1 MGVAVGDG
9 RIIRYSDAEVQR
21 RGTFDGGGVLYAPPH
36 FHAIYAEDE
45 ASIDIR
51 TLTVVRGA
59 MPRRAL
65 AMILEWASLHREE
78 LLQDWDLCAKKQTPR
93 KIPPLV

>member
-1 MGVAVGDG
+1 MPTISIFYGVV
-9 RIIRYSDAEVQR
+9 IRMFWLDH
-21 RGTFDGGGVLYAPPH
+21 APPH
-36 FHAIYAEDE
+36 FHARYAEDE

-59 MPRRAL
+59 LPRRAL
-65 AMILEWASLHREE
+65 AMILELAFPHREE
-78 LLQDWDLCAKKQTPR
+78 LLQDWDLCATKQTPR

>member
-1 MGVAVGDG
+1 MGIQESSVILAWKSSAAALLMGLG
-9 RIIRYSDAEVQR
+9 
-21 RGTFDGGGVLYAPPH
+21 FDHAPPH

-59 MPRRAL
+59 VPRRAL

-78 LLQDWDLCAKKQTPR
+78 LLQNGICAQ
-93 KIPPLV
+93 